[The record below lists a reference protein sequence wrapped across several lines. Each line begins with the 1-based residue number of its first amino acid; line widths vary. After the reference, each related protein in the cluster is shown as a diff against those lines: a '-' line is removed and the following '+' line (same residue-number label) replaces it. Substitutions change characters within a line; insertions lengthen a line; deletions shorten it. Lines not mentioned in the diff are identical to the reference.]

1 MVEPISP
8 SRREGR
14 VQSSLSNKANVQKS
28 NSDAL
33 IPADVSGIEEMKK
46 GESNI
51 LVALRLRPL
60 LPREI
65 MEG

>member
-1 MVEPISP
+1 M
-8 SRREGR
+8 
-14 VQSSLSNKANVQKS
+14 
-28 NSDAL
+28 
-33 IPADVSGIEEMKK
+33 SGIEEMKK

-65 MEG
+65 MEGQFNLVKILDEKIVVLHDPKDFN

>member
-1 MVEPISP
+1 MSGGHHQNQPPQTSIAT
-8 SRREGR
+8 
-14 VQSSLSNKANVQKS
+14 SNV
-28 NSDAL
+28 
-33 IPADVSGIEEMKK
+33 EEMKK

-65 MEG
+65 AENQFNLVKILDEKVVIL

>member
-1 MVEPISP
+1 M
-8 SRREGR
+8 
-14 VQSSLSNKANVQKS
+14 
-28 NSDAL
+28 
-33 IPADVSGIEEMKK
+33 SGVEEMKK